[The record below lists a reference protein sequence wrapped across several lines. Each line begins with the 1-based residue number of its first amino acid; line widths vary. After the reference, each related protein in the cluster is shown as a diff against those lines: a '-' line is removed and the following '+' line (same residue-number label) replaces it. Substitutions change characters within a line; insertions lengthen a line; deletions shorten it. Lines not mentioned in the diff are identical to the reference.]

1 MIGKSFVDK
10 KYEELLA
17 LNAESTDALDV
28 VTRTINRLNTINDK
42 ISAVESEIED
52 AKQKLTDTT
61 NGLRQTKER
70 NMKIMDKFKEL
81 IGE

>member
-1 MIGKSFVDK
+1 MLGKSFVDK

-28 VTRTINRLNTINDK
+28 VTRTINRMNTINDK
-42 ISAVESEIED
+42 ISAVETEIED
-52 AKQKLTDTT
+52 AKQKLNDTT

>member
-1 MIGKSFVDK
+1 MLGKSFVDK

-42 ISAVESEIED
+42 ISAVETEIED
-52 AKQKLTDTT
+52 AKQKLNDTT